1 MRRGQ
6 SDLKGGGTM
15 VDDKKESPRPIPFS
29 GYLDITLSI
38 LLPLLGLSF
47 VLLIVF
53 WIAIRPSV
61 PQSAI
66 QSWVIGIITVSLMVG
81 IINAVRYT
89 RKSYKR

>member
-1 MRRGQ
+1 
-6 SDLKGGGTM
+6 M
-15 VDDKKESPRPIPFS
+15 VDDKEELPRPIPFS

-89 RKSYKR
+89 RKNYKR